1 MRIEGEYLPHPLGAG
16 ESINNDSIRGGR
28 VAPPVVSRCFRLL
41 VGPFCLDFARR
52 RGTSLFGRMWVSPS
66 QSWSVLTL
74 GEEVV

>member
-28 VAPPVVSRCFRLL
+28 VAPPVVSVL
-41 VGPFCLDFARR
+41 VCPFCLDFARR